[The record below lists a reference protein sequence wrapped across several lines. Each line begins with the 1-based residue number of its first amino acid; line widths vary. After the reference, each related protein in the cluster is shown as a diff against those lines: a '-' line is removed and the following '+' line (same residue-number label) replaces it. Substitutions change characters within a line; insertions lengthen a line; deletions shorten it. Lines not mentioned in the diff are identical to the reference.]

1 MRYSPSISS
10 PAGKEMADPGRTG
23 APDDFYSGF
32 SYSEFFRLLL
42 LDPVLT
48 QGGGVS
54 TLSSLKAGREALP
67 CLRMHT
73 YPGPRRC
80 GCIAARSVAQ
90 GSSRAHTVEPARI
103 QTPGLGERL
112 VSAALP
118 RAT

>member
-10 PAGKEMADPGRTG
+10 PVGKEMADPGKTG
-23 APDDFYSGF
+23 VPDEFYSGF
-32 SYSEFFRLLL
+32 SYSESFRLLL
-42 LDPVLT
+42 LDPVLN
-48 QGGGVS
+48 QEVS
-54 TLSSLKAGREALP
+54 TLGSLKAGHGALP

-90 GSSRAHTVEPARI
+90 GSSRARTVEPVHI

-112 VSAALP
+112 VSAAQP